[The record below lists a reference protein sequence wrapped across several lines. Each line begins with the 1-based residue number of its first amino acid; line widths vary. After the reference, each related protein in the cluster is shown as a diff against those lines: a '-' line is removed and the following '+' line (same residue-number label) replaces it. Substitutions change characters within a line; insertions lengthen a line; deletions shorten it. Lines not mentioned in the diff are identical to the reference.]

1 MKSNAPHDIH
11 DTDEKGS
18 KATRLRVQLD
28 FSEEAFN
35 RLEEIRK
42 AKDVAT
48 KAEVIRDAIRIY
60 EWLVEQSKANRI
72 IEVQDSEGNQVSRI
86 EANWFLRL

>member
-1 MKSNAPHDIH
+1 MQPNAPHNIR
-11 DTDEKGS
+11 DTDEKGG

-28 FSEEAFN
+28 FSEDAFN

-60 EWLVEQSKANRI
+60 EWLVEQSKAGRI
-72 IEVQDSEGNQVSRI
+72 IEIQDSEGNQVSRI
-86 EANWFLRL
+86 EASWFLKL